1 MDISSQYL
9 GCTALDTGH
18 RTYLR
23 DTVES
28 FTKSVFFSIA
38 EGKLPSPELVLMLI
52 VDRSGDTSN
61 CCFLSPDE
69 KMSRDVD
76 FEPRLDEV
84 LVKFS
89 ETHFRVQTS

>member
-1 MDISSQYL
+1 M
-9 GCTALDTGH
+9 
-18 RTYLR
+18 
-23 DTVES
+23 ES

-38 EGKLPSPELVLMLI
+38 EGKLPNPEPVLVMEDS
-52 VDRSGDTSN
+52 VDSVDTSN
-61 CCFLSPDE
+61 CCFRSAGE

-89 ETHFRVQTS
+89 ETHQAGSDELICQNYISWLISI